1 MRLKVSRLETFG
13 LPMRNYSFI
22 SLKLNFQRLGTKFS
36 KAWNHWFLTDETKVS
51 LWGNCSFKQVEP
63 SKTVNTRIKYAAA
76 YSLLTSL
83 TPLQN

>member
-22 SLKLNFQRLGTKFS
+22 SLK
-36 KAWNHWFLTDETKVS
+36 LTDETKVS

>member
-22 SLKLNFQRLGTKFS
+22 SLKLKFQSL
-36 KAWNHWFLTDETKVS
+36 ETKVS

>member
-13 LPMRNYSFI
+13 LPMRNY
-22 SLKLNFQRLGTKFS
+22 
-36 KAWNHWFLTDETKVS
+36 
-51 LWGNCSFKQVEP
+51 SFKQVEP